1 MAKAG
6 SIVTVAAALLAGSVA
21 AASAADLPV
30 KAPFVA
36 PVVAAY
42 DWSGWYAGVG
52 IGGLWGHSRWRDP
65 FGFPISFVTPV
76 DPNFD
81 TAVAGVH
88 GGYQWHFKTW
98 QNGGIVVGMEYSA
111 SYPLDKF
118 RGGSVCPLI
127 LLDCQT
133 KIEALYTIGGKLGFT
148 WDKFMLYG
156 QGGYA
161 GGRVLTR
168 TVLTGTEIP
177 FDFTIFAAPQTKAWQ
192 NGWYAGGGIDWV
204 FYQTRGTDWIIGVD
218 YKHIELEA
226 VTHNNA
232 LSVPIFPIA
241 RRVDV
246 DADQVMGRLTVK
258 LNGPYWFFG
267 GAAPVVAKY

>member
-52 IGGLWGHSRWRDP
+52 IGGLSADSRWTFFRTPAVPDI
-65 FGFPISFVTPV
+65 FPGT
-76 DPNFD
+76 DQ
-81 TAVAGVH
+81 AMAGVH

-98 QNGGIVVGMEYSA
+98 QNGGIVVGMEYAGQWDLSEN
-111 SYPLDKF
+111 
-118 RGGSVCPLI
+118 RGGVLCPNITLQ
-127 LLDCQT
+127 CQLRL
-133 KIEALYTIGGKLGFT
+133 ESLYTIGGKLGLT
-148 WDKFMLYG
+148 WDRFMVYG
-156 QGGYA
+156 SGGWA
-161 GGRVLTR
+161 GGVVNTF
-168 TVLTGTEIP
+168 GTP
-177 FDFTIFAAPQTKAWQ
+177 LAGGPLVSQAHLWH
-192 NGWYAGGGIDWV
+192 NGWYAGAGIDWV
-204 FYQTRGTDWIIGVD
+204 FYQTRGTDWIIGAE
-218 YKHIELEA
+218 YQHIEYDTTRHLTLVGFA
-226 VTHNNA
+226 SGDDRDVRVT
-232 LSVPIFPIA
+232 
-241 RRVDV
+241 
-246 DADQVMGRLTVK
+246 ADYVKAKLTVK